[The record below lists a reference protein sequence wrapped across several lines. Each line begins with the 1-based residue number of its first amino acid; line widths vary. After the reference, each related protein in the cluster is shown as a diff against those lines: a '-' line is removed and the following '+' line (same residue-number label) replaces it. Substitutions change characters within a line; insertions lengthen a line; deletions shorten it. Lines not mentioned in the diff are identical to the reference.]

1 MTHPMGIVDH
11 CDVRLPEG
19 LGRALD
25 KMASEQKCTRSE
37 LIRRIICEA
46 IDYYPPERAPDEL
59 PPQPV
64 FKNVEVKSDEN
75 APNACLDLF
84 LRGWTATQIAAILRI
99 PYKLVMQKIG
109 ADTDRLAASR
119 FQCVDTAYNS
129 DSTKSFR
136 ARSDNIPP

>member
-1 MTHPMGIVDH
+1 MTRPMGIVDH

-19 LGRALD
+19 MGRALD
-25 KMASEQKCTRSE
+25 KMASLQKCTRSE

-46 IDYYPPERAPDEL
+46 IDYQPPARTEEQL
-59 PPQPV
+59 PPPPT
-64 FKNVEVKSDEN
+64 FKKVEATSEAT

-109 ADTDRLAASR
+109 TDE
-119 FQCVDTAYNS
+119 Q
-129 DSTKSFR
+129 KSFQQR
-136 ARSDNIPP
+136 VA